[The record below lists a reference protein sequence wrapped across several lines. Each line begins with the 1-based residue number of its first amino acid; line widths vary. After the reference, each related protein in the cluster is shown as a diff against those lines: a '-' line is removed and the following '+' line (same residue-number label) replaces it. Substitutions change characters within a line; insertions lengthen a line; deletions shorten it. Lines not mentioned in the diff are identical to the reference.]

1 MKNLLGIFEKSW
13 KVFLKNHFRTLVL
26 ASVSYRIIIGT
37 IAFSSIFI
45 VRFSAKF
52 VKGKLTFCV
61 NFLQK
66 LTLCVTFCKRVTAQ
80 RQGHLQS
87 MDQLYLNNPDIFIQ
101 VPGLF
106 ADTIF
111 YANVSSFCFFLSLQ
125 MQFDLQ
131 IKCNCIL
138 NLLILRLEDTFQW
151 QKVSSILLFLDLRI
165 LSTDKLHLQTL
176 KILIADI
183 FSKKFTEIL
192 IFNVIR
198 ILIADTFPQQPPV
211 IFPTATPQ

>member
-1 MKNLLGIFEKSW
+1 
-13 KVFLKNHFRTLVL
+13 
-26 ASVSYRIIIGT
+26 
-37 IAFSSIFI
+37 
-45 VRFSAKF
+45 
-52 VKGKLTFCV
+52 
-61 NFLQK
+61 
-66 LTLCVTFCKRVTAQ
+66 
-80 RQGHLQS
+80 

-211 IFPTATPQ
+211 IFPTATHQ

>member
-1 MKNLLGIFEKSW
+1 MKNHGKYFENITFVFWYQLLYLIELSLVALLFQAS
-13 KVFLKNHFRTLVL
+13 LLYDFRRNL
-26 ASVSYRIIIGT
+26 SR
-37 IAFSSIFI
+37 
-45 VRFSAKF
+45 K
-52 VKGKLTFCV
+52 KLTFCV

>member
-1 MKNLLGIFEKSW
+1 M
-13 KVFLKNHFRTLVL
+13 
-26 ASVSYRIIIGT
+26 
-37 IAFSSIFI
+37 
-45 VRFSAKF
+45 
-52 VKGKLTFCV
+52 TFCV

-106 ADTIF
+106 ANTIF

-211 IFPTATPQ
+211 IFPTATHQ